1 MQQIE
6 QNPTMAELTP
16 LTMAVLPKL
25 LENGQPGCEV
35 IETEDSFTFRT
46 PPSRFID
53 LACKFY
59 GSSLK
64 GRQAGVKDICGIS
77 FIEDKNVDI

>member
-25 LENGQPGCEV
+25 LENGQAGCEV
-35 IETEDSFTFRT
+35 IETEDSFTFSH
-46 PPSRFID
+46 PSEQIHRFG
-53 LACKFY
+53 LQVLWKQ
-59 GSSLK
+59 LK
-64 GRQAGVKDICGIS
+64 RKAGRCERHMWNHS
-77 FIEDKNVDI
+77 